1 MFLMYVSA
9 ILALILAMA
18 LISVNFLY
26 DGEGKAKIYKILT
39 AADLVTILGI
49 IGGFSMRAHLPNAAV
64 DFLGSFATVFLIS
77 QLACGA
83 LVILALIIRAIYRKL
98 NPAPEYSP
106 ARRRALKWGLLYPLA
121 SLAITLYGNRVERF
135 NVVDRFFDIPVKKLP
150 LELNGFK
157 IAQISDIHLGAY
169 FSLERLELLLQRAAE
184 AKPDILTITGDI
196 FDDNS
201 MNDKAIQLVNSF
213 CDKFNHGIYYIH
225 GNHEHFRGIQRIE
238 AELAKTK
245 IHWLVNQSA
254 HVISNLYVIGVD
266 YPPASPI
273 TKSGERGDLDNVF
286 YQQMRSFVEKALS
299 KVPYDATVILL
310 AHHPE
315 FFDAAVEKNI
325 PLTLMGHT
333 HGEQLGIFGKPI
345 FNVFKYSR
353 GMYQNEDCYG
363 YVSVG
368 CGSWFPIRIG
378 CPPEIAYFTL
388 TNKV

>member
-1 MFLMYVSA
+1 MFLVYVST
-9 ILALILAMA
+9 ILALILVLG

-26 DGEGKAKIYKILT
+26 TGDKRRLYRILT
-39 AADLVTILGI
+39 AVDLIIILGV
-49 IGGFSMRAHLPNAAV
+49 IGGFVIRAHLPNKAV

-77 QLACGA
+77 QLACGGM
-83 LVILALIIRAIYRKL
+83 VIVALIIRALYRKFHK
-98 NPAPEYSP
+98 PTKFSP
-106 ARRRALKWGLLYPLA
+106 ARRRALKWGLLYPIM
-121 SLAITLYGNRVERF
+121 SLAITLYGNRIERF
-135 NVVDRFFDIPVKKLP
+135 NFVDRFFDIPIKNLP
-150 LELNGFK
+150 LELDGFK

-169 FSLERLELLLQRAAE
+169 FSLEQLENLLKRVAE
-184 AKPDILTITGDI
+184 AKPDLLAITGDI

-201 MNDKAIQLVNSF
+201 INDKAIQLVNSF
-213 CDKFNHGIYYIH
+213 CDKFKHGIYYIH
-225 GNHEHFRGIQRIE
+225 GNHEHFRGIQHIE

-254 HVISNLYVIGVD
+254 NVTSNFYVLGVD
-266 YPPASPI
+266 YPSGAPI
-273 TKSGERGDLDNVF
+273 MKSGGRDDLDEYF
-286 YQQMRSFVEKALS
+286 YRQMREFIERARAN
-299 KVPYDATVILL
+299 VPADATMILL

-315 FFDAAVEKNI
+315 FFDAAVEKKI

-333 HGEQLGIFGKPI
+333 HGEQLGIFGKAI

-353 GMYQNEDCYG
+353 GMFEQDDCYG

-388 TNKV
+388 TNKI